1 MTKQHFFRAKL
12 ITGCR
17 ATWQRSHT
25 HSHSPQTNMT
35 HKIKIII
42 RMIGL
47 FFKEIY
53 ELITGKR
60 KWS

>member
-1 MTKQHFFRAKL
+1 VCLWPLCL
-12 ITGCR
+12 IGID
-17 ATWQRSHT
+17 ARST
-25 HSHSPQTNMT
+25 PLQDNFQPIQTTMI
-35 HKIKIII
+35 HKIKTIIW
-42 RMIGL
+42 MIGA

>member
-1 MTKQHFFRAKL
+1 M
-12 ITGCR
+12 I
-17 ATWQRSHT
+17 
-25 HSHSPQTNMT
+25 
-35 HKIKIII
+35 HKIKTILW
-42 RMIGL
+42 MIGL